1 VNKEKKLIALHV
13 IKATA
18 KAKNN
23 IEKMAQE
30 NALQAFTI
38 KVIDPKQ

>member
-23 IEKMAQE
+23 LEKMAQE

-38 KVIDPKQ
+38 TVIHHK